1 MQLEFELE
9 RTVGEIEL
17 AIALAVAGGETVA
30 LAGPSGAGKTTVL
43 RLIAGLARPDR
54 GRVQCGGDVW
64 VDTARGVSLA
74 PERRSCGYVF
84 QEYALFPNL
93 RAWENVGY
101 GMSGVPRRQRR
112 ERAHELL
119 ARLEL
124 ASLAE
129 ARPATLSG
137 GERQRVALARA
148 LAREPKVLLLDEP
161 LSALDSRTRAS
172 ASRELA
178 AVLGA
183 ADIPALLVTHDF
195 EEASLLADRVAV
207 IDRGRIVQS
216 GPAVELAAAPASAFV
231 ADFTGASVLYGDAS
245 TGPDGL
251 TTVALDGGGTLTST
265 DTASGRVAASV
276 FPWDVALEPPRTDH
290 LGSAQNRVEAAV
302 TSVTRIGNRV
312 RVGLE
317 TPQPLVCEVT
327 EPAVRDLALERGA
340 RVAATWKATATRL
353 TPV

>member
-1 MQLEFELE
+1 VSLEFDLERAVGQLELQ
-9 RTVGEIEL
+9 V
-17 AIALAVAGGETVA
+17 ALAVGQGETVA

-43 RLIAGLARPDR
+43 RLIAGVARPDR
-54 GRVQCGGDVW
+54 GRVECDGEVW
-64 VDTARGVSLA
+64 LDTGRGIALE

-101 GMSGVPRRQRR
+101 GMTDVPRRIRR
-112 ERAHELL
+112 VRARELL
-119 ARLEL
+119 ARFGLEPL
-124 ASLAE
+124 AD

-161 LSALDSRTRAS
+161 LSALDARTRAG

-178 AVLGA
+178 AVLA
-183 ADIPALLVTHDF
+183 KADIPAVLVTHDF
-195 EEASLLADRVAV
+195 EEASLLADRIAV
-207 IDRGRIVQS
+207 IDRGRIVQT
-216 GPAVELAAAPASAFV
+216 GTGVELASGPASAFV
-231 ADFTGASVLYGDAS
+231 ADFTGASVLYGEATAGS
-245 TGPDGL
+245 DGL
-251 TTVALDGGGTLTST
+251 TTVVLDGGGALRST
-265 DTASGRVAASV
+265 DTADGRVAASV
-276 FPWDVALEPPRTDH
+276 FPWDVALEPPLSDH
-290 LGSAQNRVEAAV
+290 QASPQNRVHASV

-317 TPQPLVCEVT
+317 TPQPLVCEIT
-327 EPAVRDLALERGA
+327 EPAVRDLALEPGA
-340 RVAATWKATATRL
+340 RVSATWKATATRL